1 MMFSAHNTKLA
12 FKRPLF
18 AVAIVAA
25 ITGFSVSSPLTA
37 HAQLLTGVV
46 AAKGAKGTTVAKSDP
61 LAGDTWHASAP
72 SWPGTI
78 RFDGKAKKVVL
89 EPLGSNVIEAEY
101 TVSNVKTEGTT
112 VTGNLRMVNTA
123 GAVSESTFKIERAK
137 TLILAFAGGQTVE
150 TYVRMTPA
158 EAEAEK
164 ARLLKAI
171 QEGKTRMP
179 GAPSAQK

>member
-1 MMFSAHNTKLA
+1 MFSAHNTKLA
-12 FKRPLF
+12 LKRPLL
-18 AVAIVAA
+18 AVAIMAA
-25 ITGFSVSSPLTA
+25 ITGFSVSSPLMA

-46 AAKGAKGTTVAKSDP
+46 AAKGAAVAKTDP

-78 RFDGKAKKVVL
+78 RFDGKAKKVAL

-137 TLILAFAGGQTVE
+137 TLTLAFAGGQTVE

-171 QEGKTRMP
+171 QDGKTRMP
-179 GAPSAQK
+179 GAPLVQK